1 MVENYQKLLQ
11 ELTEAQKLVS
21 SRCPFDEN
29 QLPQLKKI
37 YKAECTWSSNA
48 IEGNTISLVETE
60 LILNNGITIHGHTLN
75 EINECVGHGNAFD
88 YMFSM
93 INSSGI
99 TENDIKRLHFLFA
112 KDIRNIPCP
121 GEYRDVSKSY
131 VYITGSSY
139 SCPDFEKVPE
149 LMTELVEW
157 SSIVGRDLHPVEL
170 ASEFHRKFVYI
181 HPFPDGNG
189 RVARLCMNML
199 LLQNH
204 YLPVLITPKLRSSY
218 VKKLENG
225 RISPTVFDEFIA
237 IQEAKQ
243 LVRFMKLLNMDPPEN
258 LLSITR
264 KTRTG
269 KSDKSDDS
277 LRGCCS
283 L

>member
-1 MVENYQKLLQ
+1 MVDNYQKLLQ

-29 QLPQLKKI
+29 LLPQLKKI

-157 SSIVGRDLHPVEL
+157 SNIVGRDLHPVEL

-277 LRGCCS
+277 GVGM
-283 L
+283 

>member
-1 MVENYQKLLQ
+1 MVDNYQKLLQ

-157 SSIVGRDLHPVEL
+157 SNIVGRDLHPIEL

-269 KSDKSDDS
+269 KSDKSVDS
-277 LRGCCS
+277 GVGI
-283 L
+283 

>member
-1 MVENYQKLLQ
+1 MVDNYQKLLQ

-88 YMFSM
+88 YMFSL

-157 SSIVGRDLHPVEL
+157 SNIVGRDLHPVEL